1 MKIDILYLYFFIYR
15 PKGTFM
21 ENFSFSL
28 LYPSR
33 ESRNAHIAAEHRPT
47 VSPETCESLGIAS
60 LIKLKNSSLCEYF
73 TSEPEVI
80 SYRTEI
86 FTDMLNVKE
95 IGETFLKVLPILS
108 DISTLRRL
116 SSASERTTDEYL
128 LSLSEIELYISSVEI
143 LRDGL
148 LPIREKLSSA
158 SLISLCNY
166 IKEIA
171 ESDYYVELNQK
182 LSELTERVRDIK
194 SVTIGVNLDST
205 LSADKCGV
213 LSINP
218 KPFKSGDTLDKI
230 LRMSFKSDEYTLIAP
245 LTPFT
250 KNQNDNQKT
259 AMSLAINSA
268 IGNVFKGSVRSWKKI
283 VQAYVLDNANF
294 LIEVMPEIEFAICAT
309 NLMQSLLQKGL
320 PLCKPSI
327 CKADENAFAAK
338 GLYNPAVAL
347 AIEEESVKNDFSF
360 DENGMIY
367 ILTGPNRGGKSVIT
381 CAVGLAAAFC
391 QLGMLVPADE
401 FSFSP
406 ASGIFTHFPTESGDT
421 VDKGRLGEECAR
433 LNEIF
438 ETCDKRA
445 IVLLDESLSSTGAYE
460 ASYIAAEILLGFSKA
475 GCRTIFSTHLH
486 TLAAR
491 ADELNAE
498 ANAFGGTKIDTL
510 VAKIAEDGTRSFKI
524 LRTKPDGKSY
534 AKDIAEK
541 YGLSFEKISDTIERN
556 K

>member
-1 MKIDILYLYFFIYR
+1 
-15 PKGTFM
+15 M

-28 LYPSR
+28 LYPSDEAR
-33 ESRNAHIAAEHRPT
+33 RAHAAAENRPLVSAET
-47 VSPETCESLGIAS
+47 VESLGLLE

-73 TSEPEVI
+73 TSDSEVI
-80 SYRTEI
+80 AYRAEI
-86 FTDMLNVKE
+86 FGDMLNVKE
-95 IGETFLKVLPILS
+95 VGETFVKVLPILS
-108 DISTLRRL
+108 DISELRRL
-116 SSASERTTDEYL
+116 ASASERTTDEYL

-148 LPIREKLSSA
+148 LPIKEKLKSK
-158 SLISLCNY
+158 SLISLCDY
-166 IKEIA
+166 IKEIS
-171 ESDYYVELNQK
+171 ESEYYTELNEK
-182 LSELTERVRDIK
+182 LAELTNRVRDIK
-194 SVTIGVNLDST
+194 SITVGINLDAT
-205 LSADKCGV
+205 LQADKCGV
-213 LSINP
+213 LSINA

-245 LTPFT
+245 LTPFS

-268 IGNVFKGSVRSWKKI
+268 VNNVFKSSVRQWRKI
-283 VQAYVLDNANF
+283 VQEYVLDNTNF

-309 NLMQSLLQKGL
+309 SLMSKLAQKGL
-320 PLCKPSI
+320 PLCKPTLCNAS
-327 CKADENAFAAK
+327 ENAFKAD
-338 GLYNPAVAL
+338 GIYNPAVAL
-347 AIEEESVKNDFSF
+347 AIEEKSVENDFTF
-360 DENGMIY
+360 DKSGMIY
-367 ILTGPNRGGKSVIT
+367 VLTGPNRGGKSVIT

-391 QLGMLVPADE
+391 QLGMLVPARA

-438 ETCDKRA
+438 ELCDSSS

-460 ASYIAAEILLGFSKA
+460 ASYIAAEILLGFSKV

-491 ADELNAE
+491 VDELNTDASSFDG
-498 ANAFGGTKIDTL
+498 AKIDTL
-510 VAKIAEDGTRSFKI
+510 VAKIADDGARSFKI

-534 AKDIAEK
+534 AKDIADK